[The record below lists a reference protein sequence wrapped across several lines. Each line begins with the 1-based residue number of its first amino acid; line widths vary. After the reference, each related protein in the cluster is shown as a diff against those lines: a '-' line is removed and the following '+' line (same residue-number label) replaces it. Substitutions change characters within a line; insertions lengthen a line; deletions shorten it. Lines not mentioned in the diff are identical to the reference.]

1 MNVLWLEDFVVI
13 NILMFICIVDLMEIL
28 GFFLVVRDNNM

>member
-28 GFFLVVRDNNM
+28 GLFLVVRDNNM